1 MNDRRYTTEET
12 AARGEAIYERYIRS
26 EVESEHE
33 GKYLVIDITTGDYSI
48 SGNELAAFGHAE
60 RANPNGWFYVKRIGR
75 AAVHRFGASRPP
87 R

>member
-12 AARGEAIYERYIRS
+12 AARGEAIYERDIRS

-33 GKYLVIDITTGDYSI
+33 GEYVVIDITTGGYSI
-48 SGNELAAFGHAE
+48 SGNELAAFEHAE
-60 RANPNGWFYVKRIGR
+60 RTNPNGWFYVKRIGR
-75 AAVHRFGASRPP
+75 TAVHRFGASRPP